1 MKKHLWSLI
10 AFVCLILLTVAS
22 ATEGANRGV
31 AIKIK
36 NESGKEVTLYGESH
50 ALVIGVSA
58 YQAGWPKLPGVVND
72 VEVVKKL
79 LTRQGFEVVT
89 VLNPNK
95 DKLLKAYD
103 DFIQNYGSNPDN
115 RLLFYYAGH
124 GFTEH
129 KSYGGD
135 IGYIVPADAPVPEK
149 DKAAFAAK
157 AIDMQQIESF
167 AKRIDAKH
175 ALFLFDSCFSGS
187 IFDMTRAVPESIS
200 YKASRPVRQFITSGA
215 ADEPVPDK
223 SIFLEQ
229 FKAAL
234 EGAAADKDGYV
245 TGTALGEY
253 LQNTVTNYSKGTQ
266 HPQYGKIRDSKLD
279 KGDFVFKVKDA
290 VAVATTPAISDS
302 QPAPAENARFEPDGS
317 KQQQSEPEVDSTPDE
332 EATFNPDGLKQ
343 QQSEPDGSKAW
354 WASNLREMKRSFI
367 ELKSY
372 LETESNVDKK
382 IVAINRFKDTFPKD
396 NPYSTE
402 DNAIIME
409 INKIL
414 ERLKNNKTNYNIAD
428 ENRPK
433 PEPVQRPEDTPPADV
448 PQSIGNA
455 LKGFFGIFTN
465 PNAR

>member
-187 IFDMTRAVPESIS
+187 IFDMTRAVPE
-200 YKASRPVRQFITSGA
+200 
-215 ADEPVPDK
+215 
-223 SIFLEQ
+223 
-229 FKAAL
+229 
-234 EGAAADKDGYV
+234 
-245 TGTALGEY
+245 
-253 LQNTVTNYSKGTQ
+253 
-266 HPQYGKIRDSKLD
+266 
-279 KGDFVFKVKDA
+279 
-290 VAVATTPAISDS
+290 
-302 QPAPAENARFEPDGS
+302 
-317 KQQQSEPEVDSTPDE
+317 
-332 EATFNPDGLKQ
+332 
-343 QQSEPDGSKAW
+343 
-354 WASNLREMKRSFI
+354 
-367 ELKSY
+367 
-372 LETESNVDKK
+372 
-382 IVAINRFKDTFPKD
+382 
-396 NPYSTE
+396 
-402 DNAIIME
+402 
-409 INKIL
+409 
-414 ERLKNNKTNYNIAD
+414 
-428 ENRPK
+428 
-433 PEPVQRPEDTPPADV
+433 
-448 PQSIGNA
+448 
-455 LKGFFGIFTN
+455 
-465 PNAR
+465 